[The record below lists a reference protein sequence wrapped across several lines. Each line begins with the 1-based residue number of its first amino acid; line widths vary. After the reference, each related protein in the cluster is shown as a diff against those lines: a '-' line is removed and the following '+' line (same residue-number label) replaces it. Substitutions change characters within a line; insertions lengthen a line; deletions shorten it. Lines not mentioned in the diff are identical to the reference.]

1 MRYSDDLI
9 EEIRSANDIVDVISQ
24 YVRLQRR
31 GANYFGLC
39 PFHNE
44 KSPSFSVSPS
54 KQMYYCFGCGEGG
67 NVITFLMKYENE
79 TFQEALRKLA
89 DRAGIRL
96 PEPEMSGEARAESD
110 RKGKLLEINK
120 LAAEYFYRKLRTPAG
135 KNAMDYLKNRGL
147 SDEIIHSFGLGYSD
161 RYSDDLYR
169 FMKKRGYADEL
180 LKDSGLFH
188 FDERHGF
195 GDKFWN
201 RVMFPIMDVN
211 RRVIGFG
218 GRVMGEGKPK
228 YLNSPETAIFDKSR
242 NLYGLYAAKR
252 AGKKNMIICEGYMDV
267 ISMHQ
272 AGYTNAVASLGT
284 ALTSQQCGLL
294 HRYTGDVL
302 VIYDM
307 DEAGVKAALRAIP
320 MLRNAGLR
328 TKVVNLRPHKDPDEF
343 IKAEGGEAFRK
354 RLEEAENSFLF
365 TVRMSERDYDMNDPQ
380 GKTDFLHHTA
390 SLLAEIEDEL
400 ERTSYLE
407 TVAGKYGTD
416 QELLRRAVGKESL
429 RGTGRQMIRV
439 PKAPPGRKGLSRDSA
454 EDQTQKLM
462 LTWLTSRPE
471 LIPGLKGYLGPE
483 DFTDPLYREVAEM
496 IWQQSEQGQ
505 ISPASVINHFQDG
518 DTQSRAAS
526 LFHTNLQ
533 LDRDGNIR
541 QAFSDLFFRMKAAS
555 LEAREKA
562 LDQTDLSGLQK
573 IIEERRSLERLRT
586 EGLPDGLITPK
597 KEG

>member
-96 PEPEMSGEARAESD
+96 PEPEMSGEERAESD
-110 RKGKLLEINK
+110 RRGKLLEINK

-284 ALTSQQCGLL
+284 ALTSQQCALL

-307 DEAGVKAALRAIP
+307 DEAGVKAALRASCHSHAAE
-320 MLRNAGLR
+320 RGAA
-328 TKVVNLRPHKDPDEF
+328 DEGS
-343 IKAEGGEAFRK
+343 K
-354 RLEEAENSFLF
+354 
-365 TVRMSERDYDMNDPQ
+365 
-380 GKTDFLHHTA
+380 
-390 SLLAEIEDEL
+390 
-400 ERTSYLE
+400 
-407 TVAGKYGTD
+407 
-416 QELLRRAVGKESL
+416 
-429 RGTGRQMIRV
+429 
-439 PKAPPGRKGLSRDSA
+439 
-454 EDQTQKLM
+454 
-462 LTWLTSRPE
+462 
-471 LIPGLKGYLGPE
+471 
-483 DFTDPLYREVAEM
+483 
-496 IWQQSEQGQ
+496 
-505 ISPASVINHFQDG
+505 SPA
-518 DTQSRAAS
+518 T
-526 LFHTNLQ
+526 
-533 LDRDGNIR
+533 
-541 QAFSDLFFRMKAAS
+541 
-555 LEAREKA
+555 
-562 LDQTDLSGLQK
+562 
-573 IIEERRSLERLRT
+573 
-586 EGLPDGLITPK
+586 
-597 KEG
+597 

>member
-79 TFQEALRKLA
+79 TFQEALKKLA

-96 PEPEMSGEARAESD
+96 PEPELSGEARAESD

-135 KNAMDYLKNRGL
+135 KNAMDYLKKRGL
-147 SDEIIHSFGLGYSD
+147 SDEIIRSFGLGYSD

-228 YLNSPETAIFDKSR
+228 YLNSPETVIFDKSR

-272 AGYTNAVASLGT
+272 AGYTNSVASLGT
-284 ALTSQQCGLL
+284 ALTSQQCALL

-343 IKAEGGEAFRK
+343 IKAEGGEAFEK
-354 RLEEAENSFLF
+354 RLKEAENSFLF
-365 TVRMSERDYDMNDPQ
+365 TVRMSERDYDMDDPQ
-380 GKTDFLHHTA
+380 GRTDFLHHTA
-390 SLLAEIEDEL
+390 SMLAEIEDEL

-416 QELLRRAVGKESL
+416 PELLRREVGRASL

-439 PKAPPGRKGLSRDSA
+439 PKAPPGRKTVSRDSA

-496 IWQQSEQGQ
+496 IWQQAEHGQ

-533 LDRDGNIR
+533 LDKDGNIR
-541 QAFSDLFFRMKAAS
+541 QAFADLFFRMKTAS
-555 LEAREKA
+555 LEAKEKA

-586 EGLPDGLITPK
+586 EGLPDSLITPK
-597 KEG
+597 KDG